1 MYQLSTKKMAV
12 TIERW
17 PLALV
22 FRLFLI
28 PSKWP
33 LLHYHILHYNHCC
46 QFPLSITVVPRESK
60 NNLYS
65 TLLLYVWRAF
75 FNKDKVTGS
84 ARVAKKVHSFNVTTN
99 LQSSTTN
106 REQLDSNWKN
116 LNSPLSMVYQCKSYF

>member
-1 MYQLSTKKMAV
+1 MYQLSTKKV
-12 TIERW
+12 VVIIERW

-33 LLHYHILHYNHCC
+33 LLHYHILHYNHCL

-65 TLLLYVWRAF
+65 TLLNLYVLRAFF

-84 ARVAKKVHSFNVTTN
+84 AKVAKKVRSFNVTTN
-99 LQSSTTN
+99 LQSSTID
-106 REQLDSNWKN
+106 REQLVSNWKN
-116 LNSPLSMVYQCKSYF
+116 LNSPLSMVYQCKS